1 MDNNYGHI
9 TKKLL
14 AKRESLMLHSL
25 GFVTGDPSIKIDYP
39 YVFHPGL
46 QVTVSEP
53 GDAKWIYMML
63 PVSRGSLIT
72 NIKIA
77 HHRVGLQSHIMLIR
91 LVEQR
96 EPIFATVVHNEAIEK
111 TIPDTS
117 VITSSCRVL
126 VDNSILLNV
135 CMNFASTDDMIEL
148 GMVEV
153 SYIPHYASLLRQK
166 KGEVKTE
173 FQGEDSLAGLFSA
186 NPSLNLNRSL
196 LMKLFLQKKEKK
208 KSVSDSKI

>member
-1 MDNNYGHI
+1 MDNNYEHI
-9 TKKLL
+9 SRKLL
-14 AKRESLMLHSL
+14 SKGESLMLHSL
-25 GFVTGDPSIKIDYP
+25 GFVTGDPTIKIDYP

-77 HHRVGLQSHIMLIR
+77 HHRIGLQSHIMLIR
-91 LVEQR
+91 LIEQR
-96 EPIFATVVHNEAIEK
+96 EPIFAMVVHNEAIGE
-111 TIPDTS
+111 TVPDTC
-117 VITSSCRVL
+117 VISSPCRVM
-126 VDNSILLNV
+126 VENSILLKV

-153 SYIPHYASLLRQK
+153 SYIPHYASLLRLK
-166 KGEVKTE
+166 KREVETE
-173 FQGEDSLAGLFSA
+173 FQKEDSLAGLFS
-186 NPSLNLNRSL
+186 NSPSLNLNRPS
-196 LMKLFLQKKEKK
+196 LMKLFLQKKRKK
-208 KSVSDSKI
+208 KVSF

>member
-1 MDNNYGHI
+1 
-9 TKKLL
+9 
-14 AKRESLMLHSL
+14 
-25 GFVTGDPSIKIDYP
+25 
-39 YVFHPGL
+39 
-46 QVTVSEP
+46 
-53 GDAKWIYMML
+53 
-63 PVSRGSLIT
+63 
-72 NIKIA
+72 
-77 HHRVGLQSHIMLIR
+77 MLIR

-126 VDNSILLNV
+126 VDNSILLKV